1 MIYKSSSLQENFPNS
16 QTAPGSPFRGRGGPK
31 FLIIR
36 FSSIGDIVLT
46 TPVIRCLKQQ
56 VPDAEVHFLVKD
68 KFRPVVEHNPYL
80 DKIHVLAHSWELMIE
95 ELKTEEYDYII
106 DLHHNAKTLR
116 LKRALSAHRA
126 PWAGP
131 GGKKKS
137 FSFYKLNIQK
147 YFYTAFKINMLP
159 KVHIV
164 DRYMKTVESF
174 GVKNDGQG
182 LDYFI
187 NEKEETKK
195 EDIPA
200 SHHAGYIAGVIG
212 AAHSTKRWPV
222 NKWKEFCKNLQHPI
236 ILLGGSEDRVRGDEI
251 AAVDTVKVYNACGKF
266 SLNESAD
273 LVKKAKLVITHD
285 TGLMHIA
292 AAYKKPII
300 SLWGNTVPA
309 FGMTPYFGDVTRAT
323 VQNRDTGI
331 MQVNKLWCRP
341 CSKIGFDKCPLG
353 HFKCME
359 RIAAEDVLQKARQHI
374 GGN

>member
-1 MIYKSSSLQENFPNS
+1 M
-16 QTAPGSPFRGRGGPK
+16 AK

-46 TPVIRCLKQQ
+46 TPVIRCLKKQ
-56 VPDAEVHFLVKD
+56 VPDAEVHFLVKEQ
-68 KFRPVVEHNPYL
+68 FMSVVEHNPYI

-95 ELKTEEYDYII
+95 ELKNEDYDYII
-106 DLHHNAKTLR
+106 DLHHNVKTLR
-116 LKRALSAHRA
+116 VKKAL
-126 PWAGP
+126 
-131 GGKKKS
+131 KKKS

-147 YFYTAFKINMLP
+147 YFLTALKINLLP

-174 GVKNDGQG
+174 GVKNDGAG

-187 NEKEETKK
+187 GPHEIKK

-200 SHHAGYIAGVIG
+200 SHSAGYIACVIG

-222 NKWKEFCKNLQHPI
+222 HKWKEFCEKMNHPI
-236 ILLGGSEDRVRGDEI
+236 ILLGGKEDAANGKEI
-251 AAVDTVKVYNACGKF
+251 ASADTIKVYNACGKF
-266 SLNESAD
+266 NINESAD
-273 LVKKAKLVITHD
+273 IVRRAKLVISND
-285 TGLMHIA
+285 TGLLHIA
-292 AAYKKPII
+292 AAFKKPII

-309 FGMTPYFGDVTRAT
+309 FGMTPYYGATMIPDV
-323 VQNRDTGI
+323 I

-341 CSKIGFDKCPLG
+341 CSKIGYAKCPLG

-359 RIAAEDVLQKARQHI
+359 KINAEDVLQRVKQSV
-374 GGN
+374 